1 MPTYKFYLI
10 NNSVVASNAEG
21 VNLGTAPS
29 GNHLLHVR
37 PAPMHA
43 LNQIVLDADYSSTV
57 FDYFSHWDKETLI
70 DLIVNDSQ
78 EHEVILLF
86 SFTLNNKA
94 HNREIIFNFI
104 SDFKRKKQNVYTVGG
119 GIKPHEVTGGNY
131 NFLDVVYTG
140 RSMNLFA
147 QDVRE
152 GTLFDKI
159 HQLNKPVTIVPSTE
173 QYDLPL
179 VHHYHADSCWNEN
192 DIGSFEIAM
201 GCKFDCSFCSYDLRG
216 IKNPKVQQI
225 DALVNYFSQA
235 KEHGVT
241 HFFAGDDTINED
253 DVKLENLR
261 EAIRQL
267 DYTPHIAAFA
277 RHDMMHNKPHRIELI
292 RDAGIRSMFFG
303 IESMNYDANKL
314 IRKGASAEKIAST
327 LKQIKDI
334 NPDAFLFGAFIVGLT
349 NDSESAIWQNNEIAA
364 QHLDGLYYSALYIQK
379 NNPDWDWTSDI
390 DKNPEKFGYTVTE
403 RGPGS
408 QYVTWSNHW
417 TSESAASRL
426 CVRLNEHNE
435 QTYGMHKLMSNWLF
449 TSAHALGK
457 TSGPDAWK
465 NDFMMHYGVRRVHL
479 FKNNTPNDVAM
490 KNYINRKIALYHGT
504 D

>member
-1 MPTYKFYLI
+1 MFKFYLI
-10 NNSVVASNAEG
+10 NNSVVSSNAEG

-43 LNQIVLDADYSSTV
+43 LNQIILDAGHTSNV
-57 FDYFSHWDKETLI
+57 FDYFSHWNKDTLA

-78 EHEVILLF
+78 EHGIILLF
-86 SFTLNNKA
+86 SFTLNNKT
-94 HNREIIFNFI
+94 HNRESIFNFI
-104 SDFKRKKQNVYTVGG
+104 SNIKNKKQKVYTVAG
-119 GIKPHEVTGGNY
+119 GIKPHDAHSGNY

-147 QDVRE
+147 QDVKQ
-152 GTLFDKI
+152 GALFDKLD
-159 HQLNKPVTIVPSTE
+159 QLNKPVTIVPSTE
-173 QYDLPL
+173 QYDLPI
-179 VHHYHADSCWNEN
+179 VHHYHADSCWGDS

-225 DALVNYFSQA
+225 DTLVSYFSQA

-261 EAIRQL
+261 EAIKQL
-267 DYTPHIAAFA
+267 DYTPHIAAFV
-277 RHDMMHNKPHRIELI
+277 RQDIVHNKPHRVELL

-303 IESMNYDANKL
+303 IESMNYDANRL
-314 IRKGASAEKIAST
+314 IRKGATAEKIVSN

-334 NPDAFLFGAFIVGLT
+334 NPDSFLFGAFMVGLT
-349 NDSESAIWQNNEIAA
+349 NDSESVIWENNDLVAPY
-364 QHLDGLYYSALYIQK
+364 LDGLYYSALYIQK

-390 DKNPEKFGYTVTE
+390 DKNPEQFGYTVTE
-403 RGPGS
+403 RAPGS
-408 QYVTWSNHW
+408 QYVTWHNNW
-417 TSESAASRL
+417 TTEQAASAL
-426 CVRLNEHNE
+426 SARLNEHNE
-435 QTYGMHKLMSNWLF
+435 RTYGMHKLMSNWLF
-449 TSAHALGK
+449 TAAHALGK
-457 TSGPDAWK
+457 TAGPATWK
-465 NDFMMHYGVRRVHL
+465 NDFMMHYGFKRGHL
-479 FKNNTPNDVAM
+479 YKSNTPNDVAM
-490 KNYINRKIALYHGT
+490 KNYIERKIALYRGAN
-504 D
+504 